1 MRSSLAE
8 DSGVQ
13 TLAEPPRIAAVARGR
28 VLLVD
33 AGAETREHARFLED
47 GTYTV
52 EIASEDQAM
61 ARIAAG
67 PPDLVVAHDARLVR
81 QIRADEAR
89 RDMRVLLLSPRSDL
103 AARLDGLRAGADDYL
118 TQPTTGTDLLAR
130 IETALALGR
139 LRAEADHEL
148 REEARTLETL
158 NRVGA
163 AVAAELDLSRAVQV
177 VTDAATELTGAAFGA
192 FFYNV
197 IDQKGESY
205 MLYTL
210 SGVLREAFSKFP
222 MPRNTKVFQPT
233 FGGEGVVRSDD
244 ITKDPRYGKNA
255 PHHGMPAGHLPVC
268 SYLAV
273 PVVSRSGEVLGG
285 LFFGHPRPAV
295 FTDRAE
301 RLAVG
306 IASQASIAIDNAR
319 LYQAAQT
326 ELTERRRT
334 EAALREAE
342 ERQLKLNETLEAKVA
357 ERTAELKAANER
369 LVAEA
374 AERERMGEALRQAQ
388 KMEAI
393 GQLTGGVAHDFNNL
407 LTIILGNL
415 ETIQRQL
422 GTNPSSQGGG
432 DRARLERSVE
442 NALRGA
448 RRAASL
454 TQSLLAFA
462 RRQPLEPKPTDV
474 NRLVLAMSDLLG
486 RTLGEHIQVTTALG
500 DALWAANADPNQL
513 EAALLN
519 LAVNA
524 RDAMPTGGRLTIET
538 ANVRLD
544 RNSAPLQADLLPGNY
559 VVVAVTD
566 TGAGMTREVL
576 ARAFDPFFT
585 TKDVGHAT
593 GLGLS
598 QVYGFVKQS
607 GGHVKIQSDVGKGT
621 TVRLYLPRSD
631 AAADMVEPVAAKKTP
646 VTAHSEIILVV
657 EDDEDVR
664 AYTTDVLRELGYRVL
679 QAPNGQQGLD
689 LLMREPGVRLLFSD
703 IGLPGGMNGRR
714 LAEEARRRRPDL
726 RVLFTTGYAADA
738 LVHDGR
744 LDAGVQLITKPF
756 TYPALAAKLREV
768 LDGAAMTN
776 TLASSVP
783 PSVPPAPKPSTTPTA
798 PAASAPGSSANVA
811 SKAGE
816 PPCVLVVEDEA
827 LIRMVTVDT
836 LETLGFQVAEAG
848 SATEAVNVLQSG
860 REIAAALIDMGL
872 PDRKGDVLV
881 GELRQIKPELGVIV
895 ASGYSTDNLKK
906 RVAEDRIT
914 KLLPKPYDGRQLE
927 AALKSIG
934 LDAPVPT
941 P

>member
-1 MRSSLAE
+1 MRSSLA
-8 DSGVQ
+8 GYGGARAA
-13 TLAEPPRIAAVARGR
+13 AERPTIAAVPAAGLRGR
-28 VLLVD
+28 VLLI
-33 AGAETREHARFLED
+33 GGGPETHVHAQHLKD
-47 GTYTV
+47 SGCTV
-52 EIASEDQAM
+52 EVSAEGEAM
-61 ARIAAG
+61 ASIQATR
-67 PPDLVVAHDARLVR
+67 PDLVVAQDALLVR
-81 QIRADEAR
+81 RIRADDAL
-89 RDMRVLLLSPRSDL
+89 RDVRILLLSPKGDG
-103 AARLDGLRAGADDYL
+103 AAHLDGLRAGADDCL
-118 TQPTTGTDLLAR
+118 TQPATGSELLAR

-148 REEARTLETL
+148 REEARTLEIL
-158 NRVGA
+158 KKVGA

-197 IDQKGESY
+197 IDRKGESY

-210 SGVLREAFSKFP
+210 SDVPREAFSKFP
-222 MPRNTKVFQPT
+222 MPRNTEVFRPT

-255 PHHGMPAGHLPVC
+255 PHHGMPEGHLPVR

-273 PVVSRSGEVLGG
+273 PVASRSGEVLGG
-285 LFFGHPRPAV
+285 LFFGHPKPGI

-301 RLAVG
+301 RLARG
-306 IASQASIAIDNAR
+306 IASQA
-319 LYQAAQT
+319 
-326 ELTERRRT
+326 
-334 EAALREAE
+334 ALRESE
-342 ERQLKLNETLEAKVA
+342 ERQLRLNETLEAKVA
-357 ERTAELKAANER
+357 ERTAELKTANER

-374 AERERMGEALRQAQ
+374 AERERMSEALRQAQ

-415 ETIQRQL
+415 ETLQRQL
-422 GTNPSSQGGG
+422 GQGS
-432 DRARLERSVE
+432 DRARLERPVE

-486 RTLGEHIQVTTALG
+486 RTLGEHIQVTTALAG
-500 DALWAANADPNQL
+500 DLWRASADPNQL
-513 EAALLN
+513 EAAILN

-524 RDAMPTGGRLTIET
+524 RDAMPNGGDLVIET
-538 ANVRLD
+538 ANVHLD
-544 RNSAPLQADLLPGNY
+544 KSQAPLQPDFVPGNY

-566 TGAGMTREVL
+566 SGGGMTREVMS
-576 ARAFDPFFT
+576 RAFDPFFT

-607 GGHVKIQSDVGKGT
+607 GGHVKINSDVGKGT
-621 TVRLYLPRSD
+621 TVKLYLPRTD
-631 AAADMVEPVAAKKTP
+631 GAAAEAATGP
-646 VTAHSEIILVV
+646 RSAPATAHSEIVLVV

-689 LLMREPGVRLLFSD
+689 LLMREPGVRLLFTD

-714 LAEEARRRRPDL
+714 LAEEARRRRPEL
-726 RVLFTTGYAADA
+726 RVLFTTGYASDA

-744 LDAGVQLITKPF
+744 LDAGVQLIAKPF

-768 LDGAAMTN
+768 LDGAPMPNAFAASP
-776 TLASSVP
+776 ASSSP
-783 PSVPPAPKPSTTPTA
+783 KPPAPAA
-798 PAASAPGSSANVA
+798 PQPAESARP
-811 SKAGE
+811 KQGE
-816 PPCVLVVEDEA
+816 PPCILVVEDEA

-848 SATEAVNVLQSG
+848 SATEAVKVLQSACAI
-860 REIAAALIDMGL
+860 EAALIDMGL
-872 PDRKGDVLV
+872 PDRKGDVLL
-881 GELRQIKPELGVIV
+881 GELRQIKPTLGIVI
-895 ASGYSTDNLKK
+895 ASGYSTDNLRK
-906 RVAEDRIT
+906 RVTEDRIT
-914 KLLPKPYDGRQLE
+914 RLLPKPYDGRQLE
-927 AALKSIG
+927 AALKAIG
-934 LDAPVPT
+934 LDAPVPM